1 MQVRLLIEAP
11 DTLEA
16 VLVVYLGYGCY
27 ILIIC
32 TGKK

>member
-16 VLVVYLGYGCY
+16 VLAYLGHGCY
-27 ILIIC
+27 ILVIC
-32 TGKK
+32 TGKE

>member
-11 DTLEA
+11 DALEA
-16 VLVVYLGYGCY
+16 VVVYLGHGCY